1 MSLTDQIDKAI
12 AAHATWKVRL
22 RKAIADGKS
31 DFSPTVVSVDNQCEF
46 GKWLYSLPAND
57 QEGQDWKNVR
67 EHHAKFHKEAGKVLW
82 LALAGKKAEA
92 DTGLANGSPFAKIS
106 VELTSALMRWKK
118 AS

>member
-22 RKAIADGKS
+22 RKAIAEGKS
-31 DFSPTVVSVDNQCEF
+31 EVTPAGASVDNQCEF

-57 QEGQDWKNVR
+57 REGQDWKKVR
-67 EHHAKFHKEAGKVLW
+67 EHHAMFHKEAGKVLG

-92 DTGLANGSPFAKIS
+92 DNGLANGSPFGKIS

-118 AS
+118 AG